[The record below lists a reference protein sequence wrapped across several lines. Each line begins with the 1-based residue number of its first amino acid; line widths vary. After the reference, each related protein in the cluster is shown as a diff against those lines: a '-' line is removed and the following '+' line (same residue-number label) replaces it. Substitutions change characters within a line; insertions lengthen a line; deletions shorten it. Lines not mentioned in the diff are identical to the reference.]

1 MSVDTG
7 VAAARANAG
16 FLSFDTTSDY
26 AEILK
31 KNKPKPD
38 KMRGLHLGVVSF

>member
-31 KNKPKPD
+31 KNRPKPD
-38 KMRGLHLGVVSF
+38 KMRGLYSGVASF

>member
-1 MSVDTG
+1 MPVDTG

-16 FLSFDTTSDY
+16 FMSRVATSDY

>member
-1 MSVDTG
+1 MFVDAGAT
-7 VAAARANAG
+7 AARANAG
-16 FLSFDTTSDY
+16 FMSRIATSDY